1 MRLPDAR
8 STEPLEAAPR
18 PRDGSERRAMIVY
31 GAAFAIAAALFSLV
45 PGIDLWASGLF
56 YHPGP
61 GFFLGD
67 WWPIRAIY
75 TAVPHVTEAMVVGVP
90 ALFFL
95 GLLRRRPIW
104 RIDGRAAVF
113 LLLALALGPG
123 LLVNTVLKDH
133 WGRAR
138 PSQVTTF
145 AGTQHFTPALLP
157 SDQCAR
163 NCSFPAGHPAIGFSL
178 VSFAFLVRVPQRR
191 RLAVSAAVMAGAVI
205 GAARMAQ
212 GGHFLS
218 DVVFAG
224 LLVIATSWLL
234 YEALLARDGLGR
246 LARLIGATRPPRW
259 LAFAALAVG
268 AAALLSMAFLD
279 RPVARLFHGADPA
292 VVAVFQ
298 FITQFGLGKGYL
310 ILSAALFAGFLAAAA
325 ATRDP
330 ARARRLALNAC
341 RALYVFLVVAVSGIV
356 ADILKVIFGRA
367 RPKLLFADDVYGFTW
382 GAMQADQWSLPS
394 GHATTIAALATAFS
408 LLWPRGIPAYWLA
421 AALVMASRIV
431 IGAHY
436 LSDVLLGA
444 ALGALVAWV
453 IWHGLPRLWPLPN
466 AGTGQVSDIPEN
478 REASRPD
485 TRGPSRGRAE

>member
-31 GAAFAIAAALFSLV
+31 GAAFAIAAALFSLF

-218 DVVFAG
+218 DGSRASSAPRGRRAG
-224 LLVIATSWLL
+224 SPSPRWRS
-234 YEALLARDGLGR
+234 ARPLSCRWRSSTGR
-246 LARLIGATRPPRW
+246 WRGCSMAPTRPSSRS
-259 LAFAALAVG
+259 F
-268 AAALLSMAFLD
+268 SSS
-279 RPVARLFHGADPA
+279 RS
-292 VVAVFQ
+292 
-298 FITQFGLGKGYL
+298 
-310 ILSAALFAGFLAAAA
+310 SAS
-325 ATRDP
+325 
-330 ARARRLALNAC
+330 ARA
-341 RALYVFLVVAVSGIV
+341 I
-356 ADILKVIFGRA
+356 
-367 RPKLLFADDVYGFTW
+367 
-382 GAMQADQWSLPS
+382 
-394 GHATTIAALATAFS
+394 
-408 LLWPRGIPAYWLA
+408 
-421 AALVMASRIV
+421 
-431 IGAHY
+431 
-436 LSDVLLGA
+436 
-444 ALGALVAWV
+444 
-453 IWHGLPRLWPLPN
+453 
-466 AGTGQVSDIPEN
+466 
-478 REASRPD
+478 
-485 TRGPSRGRAE
+485 